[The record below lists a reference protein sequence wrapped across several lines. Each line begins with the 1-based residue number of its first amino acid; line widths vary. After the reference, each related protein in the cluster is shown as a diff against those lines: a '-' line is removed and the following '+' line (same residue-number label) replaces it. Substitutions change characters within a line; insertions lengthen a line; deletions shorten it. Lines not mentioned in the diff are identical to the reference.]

1 VAQTPSI
8 RSADDL
14 RVFYRE
20 TGVRTGPD
28 SFDSEAARQMGY
40 LVREELLGRPLSD
53 VRMASAGRDRDRVL
67 DSSSIVASDTY

>member
-1 VAQTPSI
+1 
-8 RSADDL
+8 
-14 RVFYRE
+14 VFYRE
-20 TGVRTGPD
+20 TGMRTGPD

-53 VRMASAGRDRDRVL
+53 IRMASAGRDRDRVL